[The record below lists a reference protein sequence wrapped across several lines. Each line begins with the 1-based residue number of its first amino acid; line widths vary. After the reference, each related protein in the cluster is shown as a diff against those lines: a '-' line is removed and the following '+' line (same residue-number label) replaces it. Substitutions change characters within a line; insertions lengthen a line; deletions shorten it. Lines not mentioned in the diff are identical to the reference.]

1 MRKVSSILIIGL
13 SVIAS
18 SCEKIDH
25 SGEKQTSQDTPWVSQ
40 EAVAMIL
47 SKLPLGSGQVGEVH
61 DAVSASSDNGY
72 DEEYTMSDL
81 FREPGS
87 GVGDAET
94 RALGLKTEVLSYH
107 SPLKDLISSYI
118 LENGVPAT
126 KSSPGIPVRSGDEG
140 YSSGNEGFTPEDYL
154 KALQSSDIQ
163 IYWPYS
169 ENWDGKT
176 GPIITFD
183 PEDGSSV
190 NVGYRRRPDGTIE
203 TLMVDE
209 SLAQSNPVWVVN
221 RNDDSYY
228 ESLEMLRRQ
237 DPDWGSTGGEIII
250 GKKSPR
256 PTLACAPSA
265 TAPASLSKVK
275 TLILKNIKVL
285 RNFDPW
291 FAGASEFFIKC
302 GAVEDFTASTEA
314 EMRLY
319 TPQVTDFMIVV
330 KRKEVGVEKPFN
342 AVLVSDWTDQL
353 ESIAFMAAEDDGGTR
368 TEWKCSG
375 YVKIKSKSYGYEIS
389 LPLNVRD
396 DIVWRGQLSSS
407 YLDKYNNTEARFG
420 DVILTFQFLEK

>member
-25 SGEKQTSQDTPWVSQ
+25 SGEKQTRQDTPWVSQ

-94 RALGLKTEVLSYH
+94 RALGLKTEVRGYD

-169 ENWDGKT
+169 ENWDGK
-176 GPIITFD
+176 G
-183 PEDGSSV
+183 
-190 NVGYRRRPDGTIE
+190 
-203 TLMVDE
+203 
-209 SLAQSNPVWVVN
+209 
-221 RNDDSYY
+221 
-228 ESLEMLRRQ
+228 
-237 DPDWGSTGGEIII
+237 
-250 GKKSPR
+250 
-256 PTLACAPSA
+256 TLA
-265 TAPASLSKVK
+265 
-275 TLILKNIKVL
+275 
-285 RNFDPW
+285 NFR
-291 FAGASEFFIKC
+291 
-302 GAVEDFTASTEA
+302 V
-314 EMRLY
+314 
-319 TPQVTDFMIVV
+319 
-330 KRKEVGVEKPFN
+330 
-342 AVLVSDWTDQL
+342 
-353 ESIAFMAAEDDGGTR
+353 
-368 TEWKCSG
+368 
-375 YVKIKSKSYGYEIS
+375 
-389 LPLNVRD
+389 
-396 DIVWRGQLSSS
+396 
-407 YLDKYNNTEARFG
+407 
-420 DVILTFQFLEK
+420 